1 MERYFN
7 KLIIAI
13 ISNFK
18 VFSMFEHINVS
29 STIIIA
35 KAIPWNL
42 YMLLRH
48 YGVLAASGKPQ
59 RHGNVSCQNNYIFF
73 LTSNSVISHL

>member
-18 VFSMFEHINVS
+18 VLSMFEHIDVS

-35 KAIPWNL
+35 MAISWDL
-42 YMLLRH
+42 YVLLRH
-48 YGVLAASGKPQ
+48 YGVLAVGGKSQ
-59 RHGNVSCQNNYIFF
+59 HHGNVSC
-73 LTSNSVISHL
+73 